1 MFANG
6 TVWQQED
13 NIAPGD
19 YLPAKVLLVQIGST
33 LGAYIFGQFACKFNI
48 QLESFALPM
57 LMVGPVT
64 LCGIVTLCYYRQED
78 PCALSPTIPDYIFYQ
93 VTNYRRV
100 TSVRQG

>member
-93 VTNYRRV
+93 VTNYKR
-100 TSVRQG
+100 